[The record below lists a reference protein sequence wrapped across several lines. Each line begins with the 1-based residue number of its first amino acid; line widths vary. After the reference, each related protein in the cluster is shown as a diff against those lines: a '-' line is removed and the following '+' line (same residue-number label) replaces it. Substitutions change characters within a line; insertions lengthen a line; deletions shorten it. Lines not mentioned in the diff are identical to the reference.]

1 MGKIIMGEKVQLWVK
16 DKAAGT
22 PTCLAMA
29 TSLSVEVSADAV
41 DISSKDSGRWASS
54 LLGKISWTA
63 SASNLFTVADYSKL
77 IDVMVANTPIEIVF
91 ATVKNYDNI
100 TSGATDAEGLYEGT
114 PANWASA
121 DDMYHG
127 KVIVNSVSLS
137 ANNGEVA
144 TFDASFTGVGPL
156 IKGGI
161 TPGK

>member
-16 DKAAGT
+16 DNSGAT

-29 TSLSVEVSADAV
+29 TSLSVEISADAT

-91 ATVKNYDNI
+91 ATVKNYDTV
-100 TSGATDAEGLYEGT
+100 TSGTTDSEGMFTNT
-114 PANWASA
+114 PFESN

-127 KVIVNSVSLS
+127 KVIVNSISLS
-137 ANNGEVA
+137 ADNGQVA
-144 TFDASFTGVGPL
+144 TYDVSFTGVGAL
-156 IKGGI
+156 QKGGI
-161 TPGK
+161 SKA

>member
-1 MGKIIMGEKVQLWVK
+1 MGEKVQLWVK
-16 DKAAGT
+16 DKSGAT

-29 TSLSVEVSADAV
+29 TSLSVEISADAT
-41 DISSKDSGRWASS
+41 DISSKDSGRWSSS

-91 ATVKNYDNI
+91 ATVKNYDTVI
-100 TSGATDAEGLYEGT
+100 SGTTDSEGMFTNT
-114 PANWASA
+114 PTVWESN

-127 KVIVNSVSLS
+127 KVIVNSISLS

-144 TFDASFTGVGPL
+144 TYDVSFTGVGAL
-156 IKGGI
+156 QKGGI
-161 TPGK
+161 SKA

>member
-1 MGKIIMGEKVQLWVK
+1 MAGKILMGEKVQLWVK
-16 DKAAGT
+16 DKSGAT

-29 TSLSVEVSADAV
+29 TSLSVEISADAI
-41 DISSKDSGRWASS
+41 DISSKDGGRWSSS

-91 ATVKNYDNI
+91 ATVKNYDTV
-100 TSGATDAEGLYEGT
+100 TSGTTDSEGMFTNT
-114 PANWASA
+114 PTVWESN

-127 KVIVNSVSLS
+127 KVIVNSISLS

-144 TFDASFTGVGPL
+144 TYDVSFTGVGAL
-156 IKGGI
+156 QKGGI
-161 TPGK
+161 SKA

>member
-1 MGKIIMGEKVQLWVK
+1 MGKIVMGEKVQLWVK
-16 DKAAGT
+16 DSGTT

-29 TSLSVEVSADAV
+29 TSLSVEISADAT
-41 DISSKDSGRWASS
+41 DISSKDSGRWSSS

-91 ATVKNYDNI
+91 ATVKNYDTV
-100 TSGATDAEGLYEGT
+100 TSGTTDSEGMFTNT
-114 PANWASA
+114 PTVWESN

-127 KVIVNSVSLS
+127 KVIVNSISLS

-144 TFDASFTGVGPL
+144 TYDVSFTGVGAL
-156 IKGGI
+156 QKGGI
-161 TPGK
+161 SKA

>member
-1 MGKIIMGEKVQLWVK
+1 MAGKILMGEKVQLWVK
-16 DKAAGT
+16 DKSGAT

-29 TSLSVEVSADAV
+29 TSLSVEISADAT
-41 DISSKDSGRWASS
+41 DISSKDSGRWSSS

-91 ATVKNYDNI
+91 ATVKNYDTV
-100 TSGATDAEGLYEGT
+100 TSGDTDSEGMFSNT
-114 PANWASA
+114 PTVWESN

-127 KVIVNSVSLS
+127 KVIVTSISLS

-144 TFDASFTGVGPL
+144 SYDVSFTGVGAL
-156 IKGGI
+156 QKGGI
-161 TPGK
+161 SKA

>member
-1 MGKIIMGEKVQLWVK
+1 MGKIILGEKVQLWVK
-16 DKAAGT
+16 DKSGAT

-29 TSLSVEVSADAV
+29 TSLSVEISADAT
-41 DISSKDSGRWASS
+41 DISSKDSGRWSSS

-91 ATVKNYDNI
+91 ATVKNYDTV
-100 TSGATDAEGLYEGT
+100 TSGTTDSEGMFTNT
-114 PANWASA
+114 PTVWESN

-127 KVIVNSVSLS
+127 KVIVNSISLS

-144 TFDASFTGVGPL
+144 TYDVSFTGVGAL
-156 IKGGI
+156 QKGGI
-161 TPGK
+161 SKA

>member
-1 MGKIIMGEKVQLWVK
+1 MGKIVLGEKVQLWVK
-16 DKAAGT
+16 DKSGAT

-29 TSLSVEVSADAV
+29 TSLSVEISADAT
-41 DISSKDSGRWASS
+41 DISSKDSGRWSSS

-91 ATVKNYDNI
+91 ATVKNYDTVI
-100 TSGATDAEGLYEGT
+100 SGTTDSEGIFTST
-114 PANWASA
+114 PTVWESN

-127 KVIVNSVSLS
+127 KVIVNSISLS

-144 TFDASFTGVGPL
+144 TYDVSFTGVGAL
-156 IKGGI
+156 QKGGI
-161 TPGK
+161 SKA

>member
-1 MGKIIMGEKVQLWVK
+1 MGTIVLGEKVQLWVK
-16 DKAAGT
+16 DKSGAT

-29 TSLSVEVSADAV
+29 TSLSVEISADAT
-41 DISSKDSGRWASS
+41 DISSKDSGRWSSS

-91 ATVKNYDNI
+91 ATVKNYDTV
-100 TSGATDAEGLYEGT
+100 TSGTTDSEGMFTNT
-114 PANWASA
+114 PAVWESN

-127 KVIVNSVSLS
+127 KVIVNSISLS

-144 TFDASFTGVGPL
+144 TYDVSFTGVGAL
-156 IKGGI
+156 QKGGI
-161 TPGK
+161 SKA

>member
-1 MGKIIMGEKVQLWVK
+1 MGKIVLGEKVQLWVK
-16 DKAAGT
+16 DKSGAT

-29 TSLSVEVSADAV
+29 TSLSVEISADAT
-41 DISSKDSGRWASS
+41 DISSKDSGRWSSS

-91 ATVKNYDNI
+91 ATVKNYDTV
-100 TSGATDAEGLYEGT
+100 TSGTTDSEGIFTNT
-114 PANWASA
+114 PTVWESN

-127 KVIVNSVSLS
+127 KVIVNSISLS

-144 TFDASFTGVGPL
+144 TYDVSFTGVGAL
-156 IKGGI
+156 QKGGI
-161 TPGK
+161 SKA

>member
-16 DKAAGT
+16 DKTAGT

-41 DISSKDSGRWASS
+41 DISSKDSGRWAAS

-91 ATVKNYDNI
+91 ATVKNYDTM
-100 TSGATDAEGLYEGT
+100 TSGST
-114 PANWASA
+114 ANWASA

-137 ANNGEVA
+137 ASNGEVA

>member
-1 MGKIIMGEKVQLWVK
+1 MGEKVQLWVK
-16 DKAAGT
+16 DKSGAT

-29 TSLSVEVSADAV
+29 TSLSVEISADAI
-41 DISSKDSGRWASS
+41 DISSKDSGRWSSS

-91 ATVKNYDNI
+91 ATVKNYDTV
-100 TSGATDAEGLYEGT
+100 TSGTTDEEGMFTNT
-114 PANWASA
+114 PTVWESN

-127 KVIVNSVSLS
+127 KVIVTSISLS

-144 TFDASFTGVGPL
+144 SYDVSFTGVGAL
-156 IKGGI
+156 QKGGI
-161 TPGK
+161 SKA

>member
-1 MGKIIMGEKVQLWVK
+1 MGEKVQLWVK
-16 DKAAGT
+16 DSGAT

-29 TSLSVEVSADAV
+29 TSLSVEISADAT

-91 ATVKNYDNI
+91 ATVKNYDTV
-100 TSGATDAEGLYEGT
+100 TSGTTVWES
-114 PANWASA
+114 N

-127 KVIVNSVSLS
+127 KVIVNSISLS

-144 TFDASFTGVGPL
+144 SYDVSFTGVGAL
-156 IKGGI
+156 QKGGI
-161 TPGK
+161 SKA

>member
-1 MGKIIMGEKVQLWVK
+1 MGKIVLGEKVQLWLK
-16 DKAAGT
+16 DKSGTT

-29 TSLSVEVSADAV
+29 TSLSVEISADAT
-41 DISSKDSGRWASS
+41 DISSKDSGRWSSS

-91 ATVKNYDNI
+91 ATVKNYDTV
-100 TSGATDAEGLYEGT
+100 TSGTTDSEGMFTNT
-114 PANWASA
+114 PTVWESN

-127 KVIVNSVSLS
+127 KVIVNSISLS

-144 TFDASFTGVGPL
+144 TYDVSFTGVGAL
-156 IKGGI
+156 QKGGI
-161 TPGK
+161 SNA

>member
-1 MGKIIMGEKVQLWVK
+1 MGGKIIMGENVQLWVK
-16 DKAAGT
+16 DKTAGT

-91 ATVKNYDNI
+91 ATVKNYDTV
-100 TSGATDAEGLYEGT
+100 TSGSTDSEGMFTNT
-114 PANWASA
+114 PTVWESN

-127 KVIVNSVSLS
+127 KVIVNSISLS

-144 TFDASFTGVGPL
+144 TYDVSFTGVGAL
-156 IKGGI
+156 QKGGI
-161 TPGK
+161 SKA

>member
-1 MGKIIMGEKVQLWVK
+1 MGKIVLGEKVQLWVK
-16 DKAAGT
+16 DKSGAT

-29 TSLSVEVSADAV
+29 TSLSVEISADAT

-91 ATVKNYDNI
+91 ATVKNYDTV
-100 TSGATDAEGLYEGT
+100 TSGTTDSEGMFTNT
-114 PANWASA
+114 PAIWESN

-127 KVIVNSVSLS
+127 KVIVTSISLS
-137 ANNGEVA
+137 ANNGEV
-144 TFDASFTGVGPL
+144 TTYDVSFTGVGAL
-156 IKGGI
+156 QKGGI
-161 TPGK
+161 SKA

>member
-1 MGKIIMGEKVQLWVK
+1 MGKIVLGEKVQLWVK
-16 DKAAGT
+16 DKSGAT

-29 TSLSVEVSADAV
+29 TSLSVEISADAT
-41 DISSKDSGRWASS
+41 DISSKDSGRWSSS

-91 ATVKNYDNI
+91 ATVKNYDTV
-100 TSGATDAEGLYEGT
+100 TSGTTDSEGMFTNT
-114 PANWASA
+114 PAVWESN

-127 KVIVNSVSLS
+127 KVIVNSISLS

-144 TFDASFTGVGPL
+144 TYDVSFTGVGAL
-156 IKGGI
+156 QKGGI
-161 TPGK
+161 SKA

>member
-1 MGKIIMGEKVQLWVK
+1 MGKIVLGEKVQLWVK
-16 DKAAGT
+16 DKSGAT

-29 TSLSVEVSADAV
+29 TSLSVEISADAT
-41 DISSKDSGRWASS
+41 DISSKDSGRWSSS

-91 ATVKNYDNI
+91 ATVKNYDTV
-100 TSGATDAEGLYEGT
+100 TSGTTDSEGMFTNT
-114 PANWASA
+114 PTVWESN

-127 KVIVNSVSLS
+127 KVIVNSISLS

-144 TFDASFTGVGPL
+144 TYDVSFTGVGAL
-156 IKGGI
+156 QKGGI
-161 TPGK
+161 SKA

>member
-1 MGKIIMGEKVQLWVK
+1 MAGKILMGEKVQLWVK
-16 DKAAGT
+16 DKSGAT

-29 TSLSVEVSADAV
+29 TSLSVEISADAT
-41 DISSKDSGRWASS
+41 DISSKDSGRWSSS

-91 ATVKNYDNI
+91 ATVKNYDTV
-100 TSGATDAEGLYEGT
+100 TSGTTDSEGMFTNT
-114 PANWASA
+114 PAVWESN

-127 KVIVNSVSLS
+127 KVIVNSISLS

-144 TFDASFTGVGPL
+144 TYDVSFTGVGAL
-156 IKGGI
+156 QKGGI
-161 TPGK
+161 SKA

>member
-1 MGKIIMGEKVQLWVK
+1 MGKIILGEKVQLWVK
-16 DKAAGT
+16 DKSGAT

-29 TSLSVEVSADAV
+29 TSLSVEISADAT
-41 DISSKDSGRWASS
+41 DISSKDSGRWSSS

-91 ATVKNYDNI
+91 ATVKNYDTV
-100 TSGATDAEGLYEGT
+100 TSGATDSEGMFTNT
-114 PANWASA
+114 PTVWESN

-127 KVIVNSVSLS
+127 KVIVNSISLS

-144 TFDASFTGVGPL
+144 TYDVSFTGVGAL
-156 IKGGI
+156 QKGGI
-161 TPGK
+161 SKA

>member
-1 MGKIIMGEKVQLWVK
+1 MGEKVQLWVK
-16 DKAAGT
+16 DKSGAT

-29 TSLSVEVSADAV
+29 TSLSVEISADAT
-41 DISSKDSGRWASS
+41 DISSKDSGRWSSS

-91 ATVKNYDNI
+91 ATVKNYDTV
-100 TSGATDAEGLYEGT
+100 TSGTTDEEGMFTNT
-114 PANWASA
+114 PTVWESN

-127 KVIVNSVSLS
+127 KVIVNSISLS

-144 TFDASFTGVGPL
+144 TYDVSFTGVGAL
-156 IKGGI
+156 QKGGI
-161 TPGK
+161 SKA

>member
-1 MGKIIMGEKVQLWVK
+1 MGKIVLGEKVQLWVK
-16 DKAAGT
+16 DKSGAT

-29 TSLSVEVSADAV
+29 TSLSVEISADAT
-41 DISSKDSGRWASS
+41 DISSKDSGRWSSS

-91 ATVKNYDNI
+91 ATVKNYDTV
-100 TSGATDAEGLYEGT
+100 TSGTTDSEGMFTNT
-114 PANWASA
+114 PTVWESN

-127 KVIVNSVSLS
+127 KVIVNSISLS

-144 TFDASFTGVGPL
+144 TYDVSFTGVGPL
-156 IKGGI
+156 QKGGI
-161 TPGK
+161 SKA

>member
-1 MGKIIMGEKVQLWVK
+1 MGKIVLGEKVQLWVK
-16 DKAAGT
+16 DKSGAT

-29 TSLSVEVSADAV
+29 TSLSVEISADAT
-41 DISSKDSGRWASS
+41 DISSKDSGRWSSS

-91 ATVKNYDNI
+91 ATVKNYDTV
-100 TSGATDAEGLYEGT
+100 TSGSTDSEGMFTNT
-114 PANWASA
+114 PTVWESN

-127 KVIVNSVSLS
+127 KVIVNSISLS

-144 TFDASFTGVGPL
+144 TYDVSFTGVGAL
-156 IKGGI
+156 QKGGI
-161 TPGK
+161 SKA

>member
-1 MGKIIMGEKVQLWVK
+1 MAGKILMGEKVQLWVK
-16 DKAAGT
+16 DKSGAT

-29 TSLSVEVSADAV
+29 TSLSVEISADAT

-91 ATVKNYDNI
+91 ATVKNYDAV
-100 TSGATDAEGLYEGT
+100 TSGATDSEGMFTNT
-114 PANWASA
+114 PTVWESN

-127 KVIVNSVSLS
+127 KVIVNSISLS

-144 TFDASFTGVGPL
+144 TYDVSFTGVGAL
-156 IKGGI
+156 QKGGI
-161 TPGK
+161 SKA

>member
-1 MGKIIMGEKVQLWVK
+1 MGKIVLGEKVQLWVK
-16 DKAAGT
+16 DKSGAT

-29 TSLSVEVSADAV
+29 TSLSVEISADAT

-91 ATVKNYDNI
+91 ATVKNYDTV
-100 TSGATDAEGLYEGT
+100 TSGTTDT
-114 PANWASA
+114 PTVWESN

-127 KVIVNSVSLS
+127 KVIVNSISLS

-144 TFDASFTGVGPL
+144 TYDVSFTGVGAL
-156 IKGGI
+156 QKGGI
-161 TPGK
+161 SKA

>member
-1 MGKIIMGEKVQLWVK
+1 MGEKVQLWVK
-16 DKAAGT
+16 DKSGAT

-29 TSLSVEVSADAV
+29 TSLSVEISADAI
-41 DISSKDSGRWASS
+41 DISSKDGGRWSSS

-91 ATVKNYDNI
+91 ATVKNYDTV
-100 TSGATDAEGLYEGT
+100 TSGTTDSEGMFTNT
-114 PANWASA
+114 PTVWESN

-127 KVIVNSVSLS
+127 KVIVNSISLS

-144 TFDASFTGVGPL
+144 TYDVSFTGVGAL
-156 IKGGI
+156 QKGGI
-161 TPGK
+161 SKA

>member
-1 MGKIIMGEKVQLWVK
+1 MGEKVQLWVK
-16 DKAAGT
+16 DKSGAT

-29 TSLSVEVSADAV
+29 TSLSVEISADAT
-41 DISSKDSGRWASS
+41 DISSKDSGRWSSS

-91 ATVKNYDNI
+91 ATVKNYDTV
-100 TSGATDAEGLYEGT
+100 TSGDTDSEGMFSNT
-114 PANWASA
+114 PTVWESN

-127 KVIVNSVSLS
+127 KVIVTSISLS

-144 TFDASFTGVGPL
+144 SYDVSFTGVGAL
-156 IKGGI
+156 QKGGI
-161 TPGK
+161 SKA

>member
-16 DKAAGT
+16 DKASAT

-77 IDVMVANTPIEIVF
+77 IDDMEENTPIEIV
-91 ATVKNYDNI
+91 
-100 TSGATDAEGLYEGT
+100 
-114 PANWASA
+114 
-121 DDMYHG
+121 
-127 KVIVNSVSLS
+127 
-137 ANNGEVA
+137 
-144 TFDASFTGVGPL
+144 
-156 IKGGI
+156 
-161 TPGK
+161 

>member
-16 DKAAGT
+16 DKTSAT

-91 ATVKNYDNI
+91 ATVKNYDAI
-100 TSGATDAEGLYEGT
+100 TSGTTDAEGLYEGT
-114 PANWASA
+114 PAN
-121 DDMYHG
+121 MYHG

-161 TPGK
+161 TPSK